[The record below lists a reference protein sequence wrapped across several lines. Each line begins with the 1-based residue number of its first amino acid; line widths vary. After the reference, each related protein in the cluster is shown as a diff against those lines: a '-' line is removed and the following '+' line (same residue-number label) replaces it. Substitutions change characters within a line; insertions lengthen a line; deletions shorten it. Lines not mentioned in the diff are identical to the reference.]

1 MFDSLHVPHFARLH
15 EYAGLWAIEPNAFAT
30 YWRAAQTMDLAAHI
44 RAAAPATPSSGLE
57 TVSAKSGGTVA
68 IIRAAGPLM
77 KAASS
82 FGGTSTIAMRRQIRA
97 AAADPAISGIL
108 LLIDS
113 PGGSVAGT
121 QDLAN
126 EVKMATRKKPVW
138 AFVDDLGASA
148 AYWIASQANMIF
160 ANGTTALVGSIGA
173 VMTVYDLSAAAEKEG
188 VKAMVFATG
197 PLKGAGTP
205 GSKIT
210 DEQAAYFQGLI
221 DAAQTNFD
229 AAVKSGRGM
238 SQTMLN
244 EVRTGAVFPANVA
257 LAKGLIDGIRT
268 LESTIDAL
276 GAAK

>member
-30 YWRAAQTMDLAAHI
+30 YWRATQTMDLAAHI

-97 AAADPAISGIL
+97 AAADSAISGIL

-121 QDLAN
+121 QDLAS

-244 EVRTGAVFPANVA
+244 DVRTGAVFPANVA

>member
-1 MFDSLHVPHFARLH
+1 MFNLLHVPHFARLH

-44 RAAAPATPSSGLE
+44 RAAAPAAPSSGLE

-68 IIRAAGPLM
+68 IVRAAGPLM

-82 FGGTSTIAMRRQIRA
+82 FGGTSTIAMRRQIRQ
-97 AAADPAISGIL
+97 AAADPAVSGIL

-126 EVKMATRKKPVW
+126 EVKAATRKKPLW

-160 ANGTTALVGSIGA
+160 ANGPTALIGSIGA
-173 VMTVYDLSAAAEKEG
+173 VMTVYDLSAQAEKEG

-197 PLKGAGTP
+197 PLKGAGVP
-205 GSKIT
+205 GTAISE
-210 DEQAAYFQGLI
+210 EQQAYFQGII
-221 DAAQTNFD
+221 DAAQTHFD

-244 EVRTGAVFPANVA
+244 EIRTGAVFPANVA
-257 LAKGLIDGIRT
+257 LAKGLIDGVRT